1 MVADAIRM
9 PRILGAHP
17 TPSESIWIRLDQIG
31 PIPKLKSL
39 IFVSDFAQTHC
50 RTLIVLESRWVKV
63 PCVLLFVYLSGG
75 NGETTLDSQ
84 SGFSLPSKGGGS
96 PQSLGPHSQWLSP
109 GTVNQQQQQAAAAA
123 TAAQPP
129 PRPWALS
136 LLGVCNN
143 RVSELCC

>member
-17 TPSESIWIRLDQIG
+17 TPSESIWIRHVC

-39 IFVSDFAQTHC
+39 IFASDFAQTHC

-75 NGETTLDSQ
+75 NGGTTLDSQ
-84 SGFSLPSKGGGS
+84 SGFSPPQKGE
-96 PQSLGPHSQWLSP
+96 
-109 GTVNQQQQQAAAAA
+109 
-123 TAAQPP
+123 
-129 PRPWALS
+129 
-136 LLGVCNN
+136 GVLK
-143 RVSELCC
+143 V